1 MHRESAGPPQ
11 TLDIASTDV
20 DQQSGGTDQL
30 LQKSGANNQVHS
42 VRLSVCDHVW
52 SDRLL
57 ASKVD
62 SQAKVAPRSQ
72 RPARAGT
79 VALQAWRRS
88 PHMYPGI
95 PGSTSQ
101 SHPWVSSRG
110 VAGAVP
116 SIPRVPTCL
125 PVMTWQVELG
135 SQYRTLKLARQD
147 IHKLNVVTVRSDAC
161 CLPQSPNFP
170 KSHPIVDGSCPLI

>member
-1 MHRESAGPPQ
+1 MNQPGLHKLLTLPALMWTSSLAAPINCFRRVERITKCTAYDCPCATTFGLIGYSLQKWTAKPKLLLGVSVRRGPEQLRCKHGAGHLTCIRESP
-11 TLDIASTDV
+11 D
-20 DQQSGGTDQL
+20 L
-30 LQKSGANNQVHS
+30 LPSH
-42 VRLSVCDHVW
+42 
-52 SDRLL
+52 
-57 ASKVD
+57 
-62 SQAKVAPRSQ
+62 
-72 RPARAGT
+72 T
-79 VALQAWRRS
+79 
-88 PHMYPGI
+88 PG
-95 PGSTSQ
+95 
-101 SHPWVSSRG
+101 VFSRG

-147 IHKLNVVTVRSDAC
+147 IHKHNVVTVRSDAC